1 MEGSL
6 EQPDPQQLRIS
17 DADRHRV
24 AELLREA
31 AGDGRID
38 LTELDERLDSTY
50 AARTYADLVP
60 ITRDLPERAGQQPV
74 ARGGCQIVPGPA
86 TQNQVAIMSGFD
98 RRGVWVV
105 PERLNIFALMGGAS
119 LDMRRANF
127 AAREVVV
134 TVTAIMGGVD
144 IVVSPHVNVVM
155 DGFGIM
161 GGFSGPSGRVPAELD
176 AGSPTL
182 RVRGFTLM
190 SGVSVTR
197 RPMPEEETTKRLP
210 WR

>member
-50 AARTYADLVP
+50 AAKTYADLVP

-74 ARGGCQIVPGPA
+74 VRGESQIVPGPV
-86 TQNQVAIMSGFD
+86 TQNQVAVMSGFD

-105 PERLNIFALMGGAS
+105 PEQLNIFALMGGAS

-134 TVTAIMGGVD
+134 TVTALMGGVD

-161 GGFSGPSGRVPAELD
+161 GGFSGPSERVPAELD
-176 AGSPTL
+176 ASSPTV

-197 RPMPEEETTKRLP
+197 RAMPEDETTKRLP

>member
-38 LTELDERLDSTY
+38 LTELDSRLDSTY
-50 AARTYADLVP
+50 AAKTYADLVP
-60 ITRDLPERAGQQPV
+60 ITRDLPELAGHQPV
-74 ARGGCQIVPGPA
+74 ARGGSQIVSGPA
-86 TQNQVAIMSGFD
+86 SQNRVAIMSGFD

-105 PERLNIFALMGGAS
+105 PEHLNFFALMGGAN
-119 LDMRRANF
+119 LDMRQAEF

-134 TVTAIMGGVD
+134 TVTAIMGGAD
-144 IVVSPHVNVVM
+144 IIVSPHVNVVI

-161 GGFSGPSGRVPAELD
+161 GGFSGPSERIPAALD
-176 AGSPTL
+176 ASSPTL

-190 SGVSVTR
+190 GGVSVR
-197 RPMPEEETTKRLP
+197 RRRLSGDQDRPELRG
-210 WR
+210 